1 MDINRPSDWGN
12 IVIDIIDQNKS
23 NTDFP
28 NPEDFKTTEDEVKD
42 YIYDKQ
48 HILDRSEERGK
59 NLLVP
64 GILLVMPAIIL
75 SGFGEGVKILLIG
88 VLAGVLLTFFYFVIA
103 KLIDKR
109 QLAKMRNNDI
119 EAYINKLTDIYRL

>member
-48 HILDRSEERGK
+48 RILDRSEERGK

-75 SGFGEGVKILLIG
+75 SGFGEGVKILFIG
-88 VLAGVLLTFFYFVIA
+88 VLAGVLLTFFYFIIA

-119 EAYINKLTDIYRL
+119 EAYINKLTDIYRQ

>member
-48 HILDRSEERGK
+48 RILDRSEERGK

-75 SGFGEGVKILLIG
+75 SGFGEGVKILFIG

>member
-48 HILDRSEERGK
+48 RILDRSEERGK

-88 VLAGVLLTFFYFVIA
+88 VLAGVLLTFFYFIIA

>member
-48 HILDRSEERGK
+48 RILDRSEERGK

-88 VLAGVLLTFFYFVIA
+88 VLAGVLLTFFYFIIA

-119 EAYINKLTDIYRL
+119 EAYINKLTDIYRQ

>member
-48 HILDRSEERGK
+48 RILDRSEERGK

-88 VLAGVLLTFFYFVIA
+88 VLAGVLLTFFYFIIA

-109 QLAKMRNNDI
+109 QLAKIRNNDI
-119 EAYINKLTDIYRL
+119 EAYINKLTDIYRQ

>member
-48 HILDRSEERGK
+48 RILDRSEERGK

-88 VLAGVLLTFFYFVIA
+88 ILAGVLLTFFYFVIA

-119 EAYINKLTDIYRL
+119 EAYINKLTDIYRQ

>member
-48 HILDRSEERGK
+48 RILDRSEERGK

-88 VLAGVLLTFFYFVIA
+88 ILAGVLLTFFYFIIA

-119 EAYINKLTDIYRL
+119 EAYINKLTDIYRQ

>member
-48 HILDRSEERGK
+48 RILDRSEERGK

>member
-48 HILDRSEERGK
+48 RILDRSEERGK

-119 EAYINKLTDIYRL
+119 EAYINKLTDIYRQ